1 MIQII
6 LGALA
11 LVFFAVACGMDP
23 DHDGTRAGPVVFGLL
38 LLTGAVFL

>member
-1 MIQII
+1 MIQLI

-11 LVFFAVACGMDP
+11 LLFFAIACDMNS
-23 DHDGTRAGPVVFGLL
+23 DHDGSRAGPVVFGLL